1 MQSKFYF
8 KYIKLFLGQI
18 RLMSKSAKSKNHYD
32 SLGITNGS
40 TQGEIKSAYYKLSMV
55 YHPDKNPNDAASSE
69 KFRDITAAY
78 EVLGNIKT
86 RKLYDKGLYMG
97 SMGHSP
103 AAGEPAE
110 EPMDRFHK
118 SRETRA
124 KPPTPTGRT
133 PIYDF
138 DEWSKQHYGATF
150 QRKQTNKE
158 KARIYQMQ
166 REMEQRSAK
175 AETVLFLLSLLF
187 FICYEYLWYVAIKQS
202 FEELEK
208 NKINNK
214 ADCTYK

>member
-86 RKLYDKGLYMG
+86 RKLYDKGAFTWVQWDIHLQQENLQKNLWTG
-97 SMGHSP
+97 SINLG
-103 AAGEPAE
+103 
-110 EPMDRFHK
+110 K
-118 SRETRA
+118 L
-124 KPPTPTGRT
+124 
-133 PIYDF
+133 
-138 DEWSKQHYGATF
+138 
-150 QRKQTNKE
+150 
-158 KARIYQMQ
+158 
-166 REMEQRSAK
+166 
-175 AETVLFLLSLLF
+175 VLSLLHQLVELQSMTLMNGPSSTMVLHSKGSKQTRKKLGYTKCRGRWNKDLPKQKQF
-187 FICYEYLWYVAIKQS
+187 FSFYPCCSLYVCVFHLMLDTIKYHHI
-202 FEELEK
+202 K
-208 NKINNK
+208 TNKLRL
-214 ADCTYK
+214 